1 MMLLLKRL
9 TMLAMIVVA
18 TLGAAEPALA
28 GLGQP
33 SPWQLGLQQS
43 ATPVMDNI
51 IWFHDFLLY
60 IITGIAAFVLAL
72 LIVVMLRFNARANP
86 IPSRTTHNTLIEIA
100 WTIIPIMILMFIAV
114 PSFKLLFLQ
123 LNVPP
128 ADLTVKAT
136 GKQWYWSYSYPDN
149 GDFEFDSLMLKEGE
163 RKEGQPRLL
172 AVDNEMVVPVN
183 KTVRVITTGA
193 DVIHS
198 FAVPS
203 FGIKIDAIPGRINET
218 WFTATREGI
227 YYGQCSELCGKDH
240 AFMPIAVHVVS
251 EQAFSAWV
259 EDAKKKFARDEAPPS
274 RAVAAAQLLSRWGRP
289 NANAASR
296 ATIRRTLSHGDDG
309 DSSRRGP
316 ARPSSRLAALPLFDQ
331 PQGHRHD
338 VSRVCVGRRIGGRD
352 SLHRPPA
359 RADAS
364 WAAVLPRRP
373 HVQRLHHRAW
383 PDHDLLHGHAGDDRR
398 VRELD
403 DTADDRGAR
412 HGVSAHEQHLVLAAA
427 GILLAADHLPVR

>member
-1 MMLLLKRL
+1 MPTMLVLKRL
-9 TMLAMIVVA
+9 TVLAITMVVIL
-18 TLGAAEPALA
+18 TGAESALA

-43 ATPVMDNI
+43 ASPVMDNI

-60 IITGIAAFVLAL
+60 IITGIAGFVLVL
-72 LIVVMLRFNARANP
+72 LVVVMVRFNARANP
-86 IPSRTTHNTLIEIA
+86 NPSRTTHNTLIEIA
-100 WTIIPIMILMFIAV
+100 WTLIPIVILMFIAV

-123 LNVPP
+123 LNVPA

-149 GDFEFDSLMLKEGE
+149 GQFEFDSLMLKEGQ

-183 KTVRVITTGA
+183 KTVRVITTGS

-198 FAVPS
+198 FTVPS

-218 WFTATREGI
+218 WFTATREGV

-259 EDAKKKFARDEAPPS
+259 EEAKKKYARDEAPP
-274 RAVAAAQLLSRWGRP
+274 ATTVAAAQS
-289 NANAASR
+289 
-296 ATIRRTLSHGDDG
+296 T
-309 DSSRRGP
+309 
-316 ARPSSRLAALPLFDQ
+316 
-331 PQGHRHD
+331 
-338 VSRVCVGRRIGGRD
+338 
-352 SLHRPPA
+352 
-359 RADAS
+359 
-364 WAAVLPRRP
+364 PR
-373 HVQRLHHRAW
+373 
-383 PDHDLLHGHAGDDRR
+383 
-398 VRELD
+398 
-403 DTADDRGAR
+403 
-412 HGVSAHEQHLVLAAA
+412 
-427 GILLAADHLPVR
+427 